1 MVITSSR
8 AVIEVPTPI
17 NWDLLELMTSQEIPK
32 ENTSSAVQD
41 QPAIPSQRATKP
53 SIESACERVGYR
65 IGRLLGDAVQAQ
77 QQFRSVHT
85 VSFPNPV
92 ATATATSVDQQAV
105 VNTPAVLPRQV
116 LTSGHAL
123 VSPVDYPRRC
133 QVSTIIARVLHRIK
147 MLAAGFILDF
157 RAATKDVLKGRV
169 AKFALACIIGSVAAE
184 FVLSGFGVFTPMAY
198 GGIPRPAD
206 IAEQAI
212 DLSGSIGEVV
222 LGFMLSPYV
231 AEIAITGLVIL
242 SLVFCRRWAI
252 KHSKVAAEQTR

>member
-17 NWDLLELMTSQEIPK
+17 NWDLLELLISQEIPK

-65 IGRLLGDAVQAQ
+65 IGRLLGNAVQAQ
-77 QQFRSVHT
+77 QQFLSVYS
-85 VSFPNPV
+85 V
-92 ATATATSVDQQAV
+92 ATATSVDQQAV

-116 LTSGHAL
+116 LTSGHTP

-133 QVSTIIARVLHRIK
+133 QVSSIIARVLHWVK

-157 RAATKDVLKGRV
+157 RAAIKDVLKGRV
-169 AKFALACIIGSVAAE
+169 AKFALACIVGSVAAE
-184 FVLSGFGVFTPMAY
+184 FVLGGFGVFTLVAH
-198 GGIPRPAD
+198 GGIPKLAD
-206 IAEQAI
+206 TAEQAI
-212 DLSGSIGEVV
+212 DLSGSIGEVI

-231 AEIAITGLVIL
+231 AQIAITGLVIL

-252 KHSKVAAEQTR
+252 KHSKVAAEQTC

>member
-17 NWDLLELMTSQEIPK
+17 NWDLLELLISQKIPK

-65 IGRLLGDAVQAQ
+65 IGRLLGNAVQAQ
-77 QQFRSVHT
+77 QQFRSVYS
-85 VSFPNPV
+85 V
-92 ATATATSVDQQAV
+92 ATATSVDQQAV

-116 LTSGHAL
+116 LTSGHTP

-133 QVSTIIARVLHRIK
+133 QVSTIIARVLRWVK
-147 MLAAGFILDF
+147 MLATGFILDF
-157 RAATKDVLKGRV
+157 RAAIKDVLKGRV
-169 AKFALACIIGSVAAE
+169 AKFALACIVGSVAAE
-184 FVLSGFGVFTPMAY
+184 FVLGGFGVFTLVAY
-198 GGIPRPAD
+198 GGIPKLAD
-206 IAEQAI
+206 TAEQAI

-231 AEIAITGLVIL
+231 AEIVITGLVIL

-252 KHSKVAAEQTR
+252 NHSKVAAEQTC

>member
-17 NWDLLELMTSQEIPK
+17 NWDLLELLISQKIPK

-65 IGRLLGDAVQAQ
+65 IGRLLRDAVQAQ
-77 QQFRSVHT
+77 QQFRSVY
-85 VSFPNPV
+85 S
-92 ATATATSVDQQAV
+92 AATATSVDQQAV

-116 LTSGHAL
+116 LTSGHTPI
-123 VSPVDYPRRC
+123 SPVDYSRRC
-133 QVSTIIARVLHRIK
+133 QVSSIIARVLHWAK
-147 MLAAGFILDF
+147 MLAARFILDF
-157 RAATKDVLKGRV
+157 RAAIKDVLKGWV

-184 FVLSGFGVFTPMAY
+184 FVLSGFGVFTLVAH
-198 GGIPRPAD
+198 GGIPKLAD
-206 IAEQAI
+206 TAEQAI

-231 AEIAITGLVIL
+231 AEIVITGLVIL
-242 SLVFCRRWAI
+242 SLVFYRRWAI
-252 KHSKVAAEQTR
+252 NHSKVAAEQPANS

>member
-1 MVITSSR
+1 MVITPPR

-41 QPAIPSQRATKP
+41 QPAIPSKRATKP

-77 QQFRSVHT
+77 QQFRSVYSVT
-85 VSFPNPV
+85 
-92 ATATATSVDQQAV
+92 TATATSVDQQSA

-116 LTSGHAL
+116 LTSGHTP
-123 VSPVDYPRRC
+123 VIPVDDSRWC
-133 QVSTIIARVLHRIK
+133 QVSTIIARVLHWVK

-157 RAATKDVLKGRV
+157 RAAIKDVLKGRV

-184 FVLSGFGVFTPMAY
+184 FVLSGFGIFTLVAH
-198 GGIPRPAD
+198 GGIPRLTD
-206 IAEQAI
+206 TAEQAI

-222 LGFMLSPYV
+222 LGFMLSPSV

-252 KHSKVAAEQTR
+252 NHSKVAAEQTC

>member
-17 NWDLLELMTSQEIPK
+17 NWDLLELLISQKIPK

-53 SIESACERVGYR
+53 SIESAYERVGYR

-77 QQFRSVHT
+77 QQLRSVYSVTT
-85 VSFPNPV
+85 V
-92 ATATATSVDQQAV
+92 TATSVDQQAV

-116 LTSGHAL
+116 LTSGHTPI
-123 VSPVDYPRRC
+123 SPVDYSRRC
-133 QVSTIIARVLHRIK
+133 QVSTIIARVLHWAK
-147 MLAAGFILDF
+147 MLAARFILDF
-157 RAATKDVLKGRV
+157 RAAIKDVLKGRV
-169 AKFALACIIGSVAAE
+169 AKFALACIVGSVAAE
-184 FVLSGFGVFTPMAY
+184 FVLGGFGVFTLVAH
-198 GGIPRPAD
+198 GGIPKLAD
-206 IAEQAI
+206 TAEQAI

-231 AEIAITGLVIL
+231 AEIVITGLVIL
-242 SLVFCRRWAI
+242 SLVFYRRWAI
-252 KHSKVAAEQTR
+252 NHSKVAAEQPANS

>member
-17 NWDLLELMTSQEIPK
+17 NWDLLELLTSQEIPK

-65 IGRLLGDAVQAQ
+65 IGRLLGNAVQAQ
-77 QQFRSVHT
+77 QQFRSVYS
-85 VSFPNPV
+85 V
-92 ATATATSVDQQAV
+92 ATATSVDQQAV
-105 VNTPAVLPRQV
+105 VNTPAVLPSQV
-116 LTSGHAL
+116 LTSGHTP

-133 QVSTIIARVLHRIK
+133 QVSTIIARVLHWVK
-147 MLAAGFILDF
+147 MLATGFILDF
-157 RAATKDVLKGRV
+157 RAAIKDVLKGRV
-169 AKFALACIIGSVAAE
+169 AEFALACIVGSVAAE
-184 FVLSGFGVFTPMAY
+184 FVLGGFGVFTLVAH
-198 GGIPRPAD
+198 GGIPKLAD
-206 IAEQAI
+206 TAEQAI
-212 DLSGSIGEVV
+212 DLSGSIGEVI

-231 AEIAITGLVIL
+231 AQIAITGLVIL

-252 KHSKVAAEQTR
+252 KHSKVAAEQTC

>member
-8 AVIEVPTPI
+8 AVIEVPTLI
-17 NWDLLELMTSQEIPK
+17 SWDLLELLSSQEIPK

-41 QPAIPSQRATKP
+41 QPPIPSKRATKP

-77 QQFRSVHT
+77 QQFRSVHA

-92 ATATATSVDQQAV
+92 ATATSVDQQSV
-105 VNTPAVLPRQV
+105 VNTPAVLPCQV
-116 LTSGHAL
+116 LTSGHTP

-133 QVSTIIARVLHRIK
+133 QVSTIITRVLHRIK
-147 MLAAGFILDF
+147 MLAAEFILDF
-157 RAATKDVLKGRV
+157 RAAIKDVLKGRV
-169 AKFALACIIGSVAAE
+169 AKFTLACIIGSVAAE
-184 FVLSGFGVFTPMAY
+184 FVLSGFGVFTLVAH

-222 LGFMLSPYV
+222 LGFMLSPYA
-231 AEIAITGLVIL
+231 AEIAIMGLVIL
-242 SLVFCRRWAI
+242 ALVFCRWWAI
-252 KHSKVAAEQTR
+252 KHSEVAAEQTR